1 MVYSLCDGKCVC
13 EKCAW
18 CPVYVT
24 GSVCEKCAWCTV
36 YVTGSVHG
44 VVYVTGSVC
53 VKSVHGVQSM

>member
-1 MVYSLCDGKCVC
+1 MVSSLCDGKCVC

-36 YVTGSVHG
+36 YVTGSV
-44 VVYVTGSVC
+44 C
-53 VKSVHGVQSM
+53 VKSVHGVQST

>member
-1 MVYSLCDGKCVC
+1 MVSSLCDGKCVC

-24 GSVCEKCAWCTV
+24 GSVC
-36 YVTGSVHG
+36 
-44 VVYVTGSVC
+44 